1 MNFSTFRWELEK
13 TLILVADKVFQRSLK
28 VYLSGGHFVGISAR
42 KHGDIL
48 LQLNISTYKIRTGY
62 TRQIEWFQYNT
73 SVKLLILL
81 SHACLSC
88 IKPLWSNVEAV
99 NLTHTLEAR
108 RGQQILYCILRTDAG
123 GLRPRTGQGKLK
135 RSGIKAKMS
144 HPSRIG
150 WPYYSLVVAERWC
163 VESENRHVVSLLV
176 ASPDQRLP
184 CRLILNEWLNYKNAA
199 DQIWHLSSQLDLWS
213 KISVIK
219 WGIRSLQKL
228 LLIDAKY
235 IPSCNFSSLFY
246 IYLHIY
252 WFNKWK

>member
-1 MNFSTFRWELEK
+1 MLGYQQGNMETFCYNWICLQDRNWL
-13 TLILVADKVFQRSLK
+13 
-28 VYLSGGHFVGISAR
+28 YAR
-42 KHGDIL
+42 
-48 LQLNISTYKIRTGY
+48 
-62 TRQIEWFQYNT
+62 RQIDLWALEWFQYNT

-99 NLTHTLEAR
+99 NLTHTLELEAR

-163 VESENRHVVSLLV
+163 VESENRHVVSLLF

-219 WGIRSLQKL
+219 WGIRRLFIVATICAIDISTIYSLNL
-228 LLIDAKY
+228 SDEEFA
-235 IPSCNFSSLFY
+235 ST
-246 IYLHIY
+246 
-252 WFNKWK
+252 